1 MSITEV
7 RVLAEAADELEAAAA
22 FYDSREPGLG
32 DEFWD
37 VLLADI
43 ESLEDYAGIH
53 AKHCGYHRML
63 AKRFPYAVYYRIHSD
78 IAYVIAVLPLRR
90 DPKWIARRLG
100 RG

>member
-1 MSITEV
+1 MC
-7 RVLAEAADELEAAAA
+7 R
-22 FYDSREPGLG
+22 YQ
-32 DEFWD
+32 
-37 VLLADI
+37 
-43 ESLEDYAGIH
+43 AGWL
-53 AKHCGYHRML
+53 YHRML